1 MVSVQK
7 VLDLIPTVPINTKIR
22 EVYENIYQYN
32 NKQLVQDWST
42 DNSRHVL
49 YIKHALYN

>member
-7 VLDLIPTVPINTKIR
+7 FLDLIPTVTINTKIR
-22 EVYENIYQYN
+22 EVYKNIYQYN

-42 DNSRHVL
+42 ANSRHVL
-49 YIKHALYN
+49 YIKHALY